1 MAGRSVDALY
11 IAMTRPAMRW
21 GVPVEGVAV
30 NVAFT
35 AIVTCLFIHRPPGFA
50 IGFFIHFVLR
60 ELTRHDP
67 YFFHRWRLWYET
79 KFRSQTSG
87 QWGGSRLQPSPSTTT
102 GASDV
107 RSSC

>member
-21 GVPVEGVAV
+21 GVPLEGVAV

-35 AIVTCLFIHRPPGFA
+35 GIVTCILIHRPPGFLL
-50 IGFFIHFVLR
+50 GLLIHFVLR
-60 ELTRHDP
+60 ELTRYDP
-67 YFFHRWRLWYET
+67 HFFWRWRLWYET

-87 QWGGSRLQPSPSTTT
+87 QWGGSRLQPSPSITHK
-102 GASDV
+102 AEDI
-107 RSSC
+107 RSAG